1 MKIRTSERLGR
12 VADGLQA
19 QLSELRRLAI
29 DLPPGATLEMVE
41 HTEAVMRERLKRF
54 RHEAFVLRRGN
65 D

>member
-1 MKIRTSERLGR
+1 MRTSERLGHI
-12 VADGLQA
+12 ADGLQA

>member
-1 MKIRTSERLGR
+1 MRTSERLGNI
-12 VADGLQA
+12 ADGLQA
-19 QLSELRRLAI
+19 QLSELRRIAI

-54 RHEAFVLRRGN
+54 RHEVFVLRRGN